1 MDTRTRMV
9 KTAES
14 LLRASPEHDLSTRAV
29 CEAAGVGAPVLYR
42 LFGDKKGLI
51 AAVVDHAFARYL
63 KQKRAHQASD
73 DPVEDLYKAWD
84 AHVDFALANPTVY
97 RIAYAPSLA
106 EVPAGVEEARQL
118 LIEWFVRCAEAGR
131 LNTTPEEGAQA
142 MMAACVGVNLCL
154 LSQPATFNDP
164 KLSGRV
170 RDATLGALVTDPHV
184 SVVDEQTLTL
194 KTVALQCAALIRG
207 TPTSLTDAEVTL
219 LLQWLDT
226 ISANCAAIQNG
237 SVKRPVSASRS
248 RRLRR

>member
-9 KTAES
+9 KAAES

-29 CEAAGVGAPVLYR
+29 CEAADVGAPVLYR
-42 LFGDKKGLI
+42 LFGDKNGLV
-51 AAVVDHAFARYL
+51 AAVVDYVFARYL
-63 KQKRAHQASD
+63 KQKRALKPSP
-73 DPVEDLYKAWD
+73 DPVDDLYKAWD
-84 AHVDFALANPTVY
+84 RHVDFALANPTVY

-106 EVPAGVEEARQL
+106 EVPAGVEEARQVL
-118 LIEWFVRCAEAGR
+118 VEWLVRCAEAGR
-131 LNTTPEEGAQA
+131 LNTTPEEAAQV

-184 SVVDEQTLTL
+184 PVVDEQTLTL
-194 KTVALQCAALIRG
+194 NTVALQCAALIRG

-226 ISANCAAIQNG
+226 ISANCAAIQSG

>member
-1 MDTRTRMV
+1 
-9 KTAES
+9 
-14 LLRASPEHDLSTRAV
+14 
-29 CEAAGVGAPVLYR
+29 
-42 LFGDKKGLI
+42 
-51 AAVVDHAFARYL
+51 
-63 KQKRAHQASD
+63 
-73 DPVEDLYKAWD
+73 VEDLYKAWD

-170 RDATLGALVTDPHV
+170 RDATLSALVTDPHV
-184 SVVDEQTLTL
+184 SVVDEETLTL

-207 TPTSLTDAEVTL
+207 KVTSLTDAEVTL

-237 SVKRPVSASRS
+237 AIKRPASASRS